1 MAGPIPASG
10 RGEMFGILWQ
20 DESAP
25 TGLTA
30 APGARRHGLPG
41 RDEKGAGD
49 VPGALSPLA
58 VGG

>member
-41 RDEKGAGD
+41 R
-49 VPGALSPLA
+49 
-58 VGG
+58 